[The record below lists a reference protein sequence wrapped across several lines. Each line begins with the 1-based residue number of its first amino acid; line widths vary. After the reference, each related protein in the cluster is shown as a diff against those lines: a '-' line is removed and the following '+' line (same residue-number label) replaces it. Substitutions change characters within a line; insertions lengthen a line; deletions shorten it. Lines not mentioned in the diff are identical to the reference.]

1 MAVYMSVKQLNNED
15 EDEIA
20 YTETGKQ
27 IEHNLLYLDLD
38 TGTDTTLSAW
48 LSILFLLSV
57 ITTYV
62 LIEQVFII
70 KNNSNQGRKL

>member
-1 MAVYMSVKQLNNED
+1 MSVKQLNNED
-15 EDEIA
+15 EDEMA

-27 IEHNLLYLDLD
+27 TEHNLLYLDLD

-48 LSILFLLSV
+48 LSILFLLSI